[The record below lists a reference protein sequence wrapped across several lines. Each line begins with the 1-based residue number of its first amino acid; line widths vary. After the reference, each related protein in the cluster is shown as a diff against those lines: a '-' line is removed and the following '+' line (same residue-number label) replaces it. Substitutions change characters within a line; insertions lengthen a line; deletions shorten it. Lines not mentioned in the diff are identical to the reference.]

1 MVSDSKKLLR
11 IFRGLSEGDQH
22 SLLAFAEFLAA
33 RESGGVAPVKQIAA
47 PVEIPRPEEES
58 VMKAIKRLMATYPML
73 DRGKLLNDTSM
84 AMSKHVMHGVPAVE
98 VIDELE
104 ITFRRHYELLAQPET
119 KQ

>member
-1 MVSDSKKLLR
+1 MSDAKKLLR
-11 IFRGLSEGDQH
+11 IFRGLDEGDQR

-33 RESGGVAPVKQIAA
+33 REAGGVAPARQVVA
-47 PVEIPRPEEES
+47 PADIPRPEEES

-104 ITFRRHYELLAQPET
+104 ITFKRHYELLSQPEE
-119 KQ
+119 K